1 MHNPLGSMPRQ
12 RPSRGSKP
20 QAPPE
25 WYTKLATLPFKWW
38 HAVLVILGPAFAL
51 LMYQSASNPV
61 TLIIPENKN
70 MLKQVFM
77 SGEPW
82 CVLCHNESTP
92 IMPTFEA
99 VATRLSD
106 EMSFGVLDCNA
117 KLPDSGVSI
126 IRRFKLNVQDRPVVF
141 VTGGGPRPKQIDARH
156 TRIEYEFVKHVRLA
170 AKKGVVEIET
180 TNHLATRCLAKPV
193 CALVLQGFD
202 DMSTG
207 SRQAVDALMK
217 EHREMTFG
225 MVDSSK
231 LLLSMES
238 SLPKYQLGETPA
250 RHLQEHDRRRGQAH
264 AREQRGEHVRP
275 LLHRAHGQLLRPPAL
290 HVRRLRQLGRRVLP
304 VGRRAHH
311 HRAAPAAAA
320 EAPRRARAR
329 ARAAGADRG
338 GAARREQKRKEQMD
352 EQMRN
357 AAFEEVDDDEDD
369 AVDAALAADEE
380 EEEEV
385 VDLDD

>member
-1 MHNPLGSMPRQ
+1 MPRQ

-38 HAVLVILGPAFAL
+38 HAVLVILGPTFAL

-238 SLPKYQLGETPA
+238 SLPKYQLGEN
-250 RHLQEHDRRRGQAH
+250 
-264 AREQRGEHVRP
+264 
-275 LLHRAHGQLLRPPAL
+275 
-290 HVRRLRQLGRRVLP
+290 RLVIFKNST
-304 VGRRAHH
+304 
-311 HRAAPAAAA
+311 
-320 EAPRRARAR
+320 
-329 ARAAGADRG
+329 AGADKPTHVSNEESTSDLFYIGHTGNFYDHLLFTFVDYANSDDAYYQSVDEPITIAPRPPPPPKRRAVPEPEPEPPG
-338 GAARREQKRKEQMD
+338 LTEEERREREQKRKEQMD

-357 AAFEEVDDDEDD
+357 AAFEEEEDEEED
-369 AVDAALAADEE
+369 AAVEAALAADEE
-380 EEEEV
+380 EEEV